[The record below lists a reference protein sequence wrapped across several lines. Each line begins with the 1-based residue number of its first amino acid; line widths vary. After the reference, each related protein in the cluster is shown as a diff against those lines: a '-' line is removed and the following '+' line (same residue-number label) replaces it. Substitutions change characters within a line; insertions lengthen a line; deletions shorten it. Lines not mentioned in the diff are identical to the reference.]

1 MKVLLES
8 WLSGMRVPRREDYM
22 AGGRWARQSY
32 YQALF
37 SLAKSILEDAECYMA
52 LNSHLQRYRHANESE
67 PIPMPR
73 EELQKRQKDV
83 DNGDEDGL
91 QSKLSEVIKVAL
103 RKINDADLK
112 GEKLLPKLLSNE
124 KGAKRDKLYTEAIGA
139 YYSAFAA
146 CAHVRDFDSQS
157 FTSTWFRTF
166 YQRNYNALMIK
177 SVYDNVLDNVDDVRY
192 WMHCLRRGANHGAPR
207 RNDDDLIREET
218 KESHNVFEKFLVD
231 ITGGNG
237 KTVKDTNCIFL
248 DPTRRSE
255 QDLIDAILDAL
266 IYDKHDREKLRND
279 PLVRLL
285 IPNPDGKYDF
295 TIVTAMGVITDGKAG
310 TELQNALQR
319 LKEKR
324 GVKFIRADTATARSF
339 EYNAER
345 IIEAIEFTKAYNVP
359 FGLIGYSQGCAN
371 ALMAES
377 ILYSGTPAQREYIK
391 RNLACRQI
399 LFSAANGSAHGAASD
414 KKASRLIVMLE
425 EFAKYQQGYFS
436 RALQTAFLE
445 TITSALDSSQF
456 HKSMGGA
463 QGFLHDG
470 CRAFWREAQH
480 MPNVPTCTLRG
491 VLEEHTTPEALEM
504 LSQMLTKQSGS
515 ALHDSQVHVFDAVG
529 YPVYHHNRNGRVLK
543 KCEIGAG
550 AIQR

>member
-1 MKVLLES
+1 M
-8 WLSGMRVPRREDYM
+8 
-22 AGGRWARQSY
+22 
-32 YQALF
+32 
-37 SLAKSILEDAECYMA
+37 
-52 LNSHLQRYRHANESE
+52 
-67 PIPMPR
+67 
-73 EELQKRQKDV
+73 
-83 DNGDEDGL
+83 
-91 QSKLSEVIKVAL
+91 
-103 RKINDADLK
+103 
-112 GEKLLPKLLSNE
+112 
-124 KGAKRDKLYTEAIGA
+124 
-139 YYSAFAA
+139 
-146 CAHVRDFDSQS
+146 DS
-157 FTSTWFRTF
+157 TTWET
-166 YQRNYNALMIK
+166 
-177 SVYDNVLDNVDDVRY
+177 
-192 WMHCLRRGANHGAPR
+192 
-207 RNDDDLIREET
+207 ET

-480 MPNVPTCTLRG
+480 MPNVSFSNIYNETLLR
-491 VLEEHTTPEALEM
+491 
-504 LSQMLTKQSGS
+504 
-515 ALHDSQVHVFDAVG
+515 
-529 YPVYHHNRNGRVLK
+529 
-543 KCEIGAG
+543 
-550 AIQR
+550 